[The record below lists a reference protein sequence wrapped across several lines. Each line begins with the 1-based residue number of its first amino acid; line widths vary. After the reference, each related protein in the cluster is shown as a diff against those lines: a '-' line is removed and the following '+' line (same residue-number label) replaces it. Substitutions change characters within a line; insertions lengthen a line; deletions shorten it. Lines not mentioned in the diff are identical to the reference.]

1 MDHRRDAYHAD
12 LALLF
17 QTLQRGEMSLPV
29 YHVVYLKKVYVVGI
43 EQLKGIGNLILAFL
57 FAFAPHFGRKV
68 EVVPLALRGDADY
81 LLCVAMHGGA
91 TIRFTWFDIQLST
104 ISWQTAMSLSEFTS
118 KALKVPRPIVETSR
132 LPSFRYS
139 NSNYPSLNLGML

>member
-43 EQLKGIGNLILAFL
+43 EQLNLDF
-57 FAFAPHFGRKV
+57 P
-68 EVVPLALRGDADY
+68 D
-81 LLCVAMHGGA
+81 
-91 TIRFTWFDIQLST
+91 
-104 ISWQTAMSLSEFTS
+104 
-118 KALKVPRPIVETSR
+118 RPKW
-132 LPSFRYS
+132 
-139 NSNYPSLNLGML
+139 